1 MKTATIL
8 LVIVGLLLSAASA
21 AAEVR
26 KRELHPTGICPGA
39 SGFVTITETTQP
51 DGAWRTHMVLQA
63 RGLPADTLFRVI
75 YGGSFMGFFRSNYLG
90 GNNARTNNGSFTV
103 QHEWQVDN
111 PGGTVQVRFYQNG
124 AIILST
130 I

>member
-8 LVIVGLLLSAASA
+8 LVIVGLLLSVAIAG
-21 AAEVR
+21 AEVR
-26 KRELHPTGICPGA
+26 KRQLYPTAICPEA
-39 SGFVTITETTQP
+39 SGFVTITETMQP
-51 DGAWRTHMVLQA
+51 DGAWRTHVVLQA

-75 YGGSFMGFFRSNYLG
+75 YGGSFMGFFKSNYLG
-90 GNNARTNNGSFTV
+90 ERNSGTNGSFTI

-111 PGGTVQVRFYQNG
+111 PGGTVQVRFYTNG
-124 AIILST
+124 NILLTT